1 MVSFSSHLADRAALE
16 QDLASAPPFDV
27 LLTELKAA
35 AIDVA
40 ARRALDRGAEVV
52 FVDNRLKG
60 VGGDGDLDQLL
71 TDTLDLASDRAGRRI
86 QSASEAVEKR

>member
-1 MVSFSSHLADRAALE
+1 MGNSLR
-16 QDLASAPPFDV
+16 Q
-27 LLTELKAA
+27 
-35 AIDVA
+35 

-52 FVDNRLKG
+52 FVDNRPKG